1 MKKTRSH
8 SKKGLIILIII
19 TVVLCAVTVLKKQ
32 EQPEEYTENKSD
44 YIDSVRPDID
54 VELLTPN
61 EYSRA
66 GIATNKITG
75 IVIHYTAN
83 PGASAM
89 NNRDYFEGL
98 KDSHITKAR
107 VILLWVWK
115 VRLFN
120 VYQHGR
126 WRMPQTAGILIR
138 CR

>member
-19 TVVLCAVTVLKKQ
+19 TVVMCAVTVLKKQ

-75 IVIHYTAN
+75 IVIHYT
-83 PGASAM
+83 
-89 NNRDYFEGL
+89 
-98 KDSHITKAR
+98 
-107 VILLWVWK
+107 ILLWVWK

>member
-98 KDSHITKAR
+98 KDSHITKASSN
-107 VILLWVWK
+107 LLWVWK

-120 VYQHGR
+120 AYQHGR
-126 WRMPQTAGILIR
+126 WRMPQTAGILIQ

>member
-66 GIATNKITG
+66 ESQQI
-75 IVIHYTAN
+75 
-83 PGASAM
+83 
-89 NNRDYFEGL
+89 
-98 KDSHITKAR
+98 
-107 VILLWVWK
+107 
-115 VRLFN
+115 RL
-120 VYQHGR
+120 QE
-126 WRMPQTAGILIR
+126 L
-138 CR
+138 